1 MPYMSVQH
9 PHERNVRE
17 QLVELAQR
25 YATPNPLHS
34 TWQIVSTLIPHLA
47 LNYVIYQNWNGP
59 FWITFALLTL
69 NGLFLSRIF
78 VLFHDV
84 MHGSLFRSKRVSDTL
99 GPLMGLLFFMPAH
112 HWQYEHNF
120 HHGSTNDL
128 TRTGVG
134 DMPILTVREYLALS
148 PRRRLCYR
156 ILRHPAFLFT
166 FHALYKQLIFTRVVA
181 DKRWPRY
188 VHLSVHFTN
197 LAIVLTALTLWAS
210 GFGLVFLIQLLSYA
224 LGTPVMLF
232 LFYINHHFEQSR
244 WYQPGEW
251 NFIDCALHGSSIF
264 LFPPVL
270 RWFSA
275 GIGIHNVH
283 HLIPHI
289 PNYRLERCWKDNE
302 IFANSQV
309 ISFWEGLKAM
319 RLRLWDEQAGR
330 YVGKEG
336 YRFRSAE
343 QAAEAGATSLV
354 N

>member
-1 MPYMSVQH
+1 MSVQNPNEKH
-9 PHERNVRE
+9 LKA
-17 QLVELAQR
+17 QLIELAQR
-25 YATPNPLHS
+25 YAQPSHMRS
-34 TWQIVSTLIPHLA
+34 TWQIASTVIAHFA
-47 LNYVIYQNWNGP
+47 LNYLIYQNWSGP
-59 FWITFALLTL
+59 VWITLALLML

-84 MHGSLFRSKRVSDTL
+84 MHGSAFRSKRASDAV
-99 GPLMGLLFFMPAH
+99 GSLMGLLFFMPAH

-128 TRTGVG
+128 ARTGVG
-134 DMPILTVREYLALS
+134 DMPILTVREYQALS

-188 VHLSVHFTN
+188 VHLSVHLTN
-197 LAIVLTALTLWAS
+197 LAILSIALALFAS

-289 PNYRLERCWKDNE
+289 PNYRLEQCWKENA
-302 IFANSQV
+302 IFADAQV

-319 RLRLWDEQAGR
+319 RLRLWDEQTER
-330 YVGKEG
+330 YVGKES
-336 YRFRSAE
+336 YRLPSAE
-343 QAAEAGATSLV
+343 QVAGAGVTSLV